1 MTLNYSHS
9 ITIQDMIFSNP
20 SKSHCFNAPL
30 ELTATTS
37 LKKTTKTIEDR
48 IDGLISKLIRSFEKA
63 YPKRYGHMTF
73 EINKGTKYYKIME
86 VTHSIGLISSRS
98 VHAFVNRQTG
108 AIYKPAGYRAPAK
121 HVRYNLL
128 DNASYAECLEQADWA
143 GSYLYIR

>member
-1 MTLNYSHS
+1 MV
-9 ITIQDMIFSNP
+9 I
-20 SKSHCFNAPL
+20 
-30 ELTATTS
+30 ATGTN

-73 EINKGTKYYKIME
+73 ELNKGTKYYKIIQ
-86 VTHSIGLISSRS
+86 VTNSIGLVTGKT
-98 VHAFVNRQTG
+98 VHAFVCRQTG

-128 DNASYAECLEQADWA
+128 DDASYAECLEQADWA